1 MTESTKYPCSL
12 HAKISLGSTSD
23 DRFMPDGYV
32 KAFSDMNSVVL
43 LEKLDGENNR
53 FSKYGLFARSHTAPT
68 ISPWTK
74 PLRER
79 WELIKNDL
87 GNLELFGEGM
97 YGRHS
102 IAYSNLESYYY
113 LFGVREKN
121 RWLSWEEVQ
130 FYAALFDFPTVP
142 EIKITVPLKDF
153 YKDGVDEDK
162 QLQEFFKAN
171 LGMYW
176 YESTNTP
183 GLLGGYDLNSGKPSS
198 EGFVFRNADSF
209 ETNDGVIPV
218 MPNEFNNLFKVVR
231 PGHVNT
237 DEHWNKNWTE
247 APLIDYHKFNWSSYE
262 YLEIKKQKEKEK
274 AIEKQLKIERSA
286 PGFENTREY
295 IIGKIVKRG
304 GEYGIGIKATPEQE
318 KRIGDDILIRYDTNK
333 EFDFE
338 GLGAEPPEIVDEP
351 YEFKHINFDGTLK
364 EK

>member
-1 MTESTKYPCSL
+1 MTESTKYPRSL

-32 KAFSDMNSVVL
+32 KAFSEINSVVL
-43 LEKLDGENNR
+43 LEKLDGENNL
-53 FSKYGLFARSHTAPT
+53 FSKHGLFARSHTAPT

-97 YGRHS
+97 FGVHS
-102 IAYSNLESYYY
+102 IGYKNLESFYY
-113 LFGVREKN
+113 LFGVREN
-121 RWLSWEEVQ
+121 GRWLSWEEVQ

-176 YESTNTP
+176 YESINTP
-183 GLLGGYDLNSGKPSS
+183 GMLGGYDLDTGKPAS

-231 PGHVNT
+231 PGHVKT
-237 DEHWNKNWTE
+237 DEHWTKNWTE
-247 APLIDYHKFNWSSYE
+247 ANLVDYHKYNWGAYE
-262 YLEIKKQKEKEK
+262 YLSIKKDKEDK
-274 AIEKQLKIERSA
+274 LK
-286 PGFENTREY
+286 REEELRKTIFGY
-295 IIGKIVKRG
+295 EDIGKTIFYK
-304 GEYGIGIKATPEQE
+304 GEYGVLVLSSTLWPLEDGEEDCVVMRWDERRERGEIYSGGNWCPEF
-318 KRIGDDILIRYDTNK
+318 I
-333 EFDFE
+333 
-338 GLGAEPPEIVDEP
+338 DEP
-351 YEFKHINFDGTLK
+351 YEFKYINPDGTLK
-364 EK
+364 NK

>member
-1 MTESTKYPCSL
+1 MTESTKYPRSL

-32 KAFSDMNSVVL
+32 KAFSEINSVVL
-43 LEKLDGENNR
+43 LEKLDGENNL
-53 FSKYGLFARSHTAPT
+53 FSKHGFFARSHTAPT

-183 GLLGGYDLNSGKPSS
+183 GLLGGYDLKSGKPSS

-231 PGHVNT
+231 AGHVNT

-247 APLIDYHKFNWSSYE
+247 AQLIDYHKFNWSSYE
-262 YLEIKKQKEKEK
+262 YLAKKQAKELKL
-274 AIEKQLKIERSA
+274 IETS
-286 PGFENTREY
+286 PDFNCTREY
-295 IIGKIVKRG
+295 FIGKIVRRG
-304 GEYGIGIKATPEQE
+304 GEIGVCVRANEEQ
-318 KRIGDDILIRYDTNK
+318 KKWVDDILIRYDNK
-333 EFDFE
+333 RPDDYE
-338 GLGAEPPEIVDEP
+338 GFGAEVPEIVHD
-351 YEFKHINFDGTLK
+351 YELKYINMDGTLK
-364 EK
+364 I